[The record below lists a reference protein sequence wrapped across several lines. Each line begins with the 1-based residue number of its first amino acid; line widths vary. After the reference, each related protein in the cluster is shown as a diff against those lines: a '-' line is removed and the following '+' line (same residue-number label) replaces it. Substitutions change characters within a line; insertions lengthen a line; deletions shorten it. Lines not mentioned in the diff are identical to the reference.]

1 MARAAAVLAACRGLQ
16 PSWRPGRERAAGR
29 LNGGGCSNLAG
40 AGTLP
45 GSAGCFGEQ
54 AIAGGFLNTAT
65 GDLSSISGGQQNTVN
80 GISATVIGCSH
91 ITLTGDYKTNNTCP

>member
-1 MARAAAVLAACRGLQ
+1 MPIRSIAFLAAFFATI
-16 PSWRPGRERAAGR
+16 SASARETLDEAWWTGPLLA
-29 LNGGGCSNLAG
+29 AG

-65 GDLSSISGGQQNTVN
+65 GDLSSISGGQQNTVS